1 MEMQRHSGG
10 KLSPEE
16 AERLEICEA
25 TIDSGLKT
33 FWEVGVALAEVRDQA
48 AVVRRLCELHRVSG

>member
-25 TIDSGLKT
+25 TIDSGLKSV
-33 FWEVGVALAEVRDQA
+33 WEVGVALA
-48 AVVRRLCELHRVSG
+48 